1 MKIIGLAIVTL
12 VFATSCKKQTINQ
25 IEDSIIEG
33 EWKITLFQEDGNN
46 ETSDYTDYRFK
57 FDTDGTVTVQPGM
70 LTVTYF
76 GTWKTEKD
84 SDHVDFI
91 LYFATPVP
99 ANLEDLS
106 DDWEVLSESKTK
118 LELEDVSGGDGSI
131 DKLTF
136 EKI

>member
-1 MKIIGLAIVTL
+1 MKIIGLALVTL
-12 VFATSCKKQTINQ
+12 VFAASCKKQTINK
-25 IEDSIIEG
+25 IENSIVEG
-33 EWKITLFQEDGNN
+33 EWKVTLYEEDGNN
-46 ETSDYTDYRFK
+46 ETSDYNDYRFK
-57 FDTDGTVTVQPGM
+57 FNSDGSVTVQPGM
-70 LTVTYF
+70 LTVIYT

-91 LYFATPVP
+91 LNFSTP

>member
-12 VFATSCKKQTINQ
+12 VFAASCKKQTINK
-25 IEDSIIEG
+25 IENSIVEG
-33 EWKITLFQEDGNN
+33 EWKVTLYQEDGDN
-46 ETSDYTDYRFK
+46 ETSNYSGYRFK
-57 FDTDGTVTVQPGM
+57 FNTDGSVTVQPGM
-70 LTVTYF
+70 LTVTYT

-91 LYFATPVP
+91 LNFTTP
-99 ANLEDLS
+99 ANLEELS

>member
-1 MKIIGLAIVTL
+1 MKIIGLTLVTL
-12 VFATSCKKQTINQ
+12 VFAASCKKQTINK
-25 IEDSIIEG
+25 IENSIVEG
-33 EWKITLFQEDGNN
+33 EWKVSLYEDDGNN

-57 FDTDGTVTVQPGM
+57 FNTDGSVTVQPGM
-70 LTVTYF
+70 LTVTYA

-91 LYFATPVP
+91 LNFATP

>member
-1 MKIIGLAIVTL
+1 MKIIGLALVTL
-12 VFATSCKKQTINQ
+12 VFAASCKKQTINK
-25 IEDSIIEG
+25 IEDSIVEG
-33 EWKITLFQEDGNN
+33 EWKVTLFQEDGNN

-57 FDTDGTVTVQPGM
+57 FNSDGTVTVQPGM
-70 LTVTYF
+70 LTVTYT

-91 LYFATPVP
+91 LNFAMP
-99 ANLEDLS
+99 ANLEELS
-106 DDWEVLSESKTK
+106 DDWEVLSQSKTK
-118 LELEDVSGGDGSI
+118 LELEDASGGDGSI

>member
-12 VFATSCKKQTINQ
+12 VFAASCKKQTINK
-25 IEDSIIEG
+25 IEDSIVEG
-33 EWKITLFQEDGNN
+33 EWKVTLYEDDGNN
-46 ETSDYTDYRFK
+46 ETSDYTDYLFK
-57 FDTDGTVTVQPGM
+57 FDSDGSLTVQPGM

-76 GTWKTEKD
+76 GTWKVEKD

-91 LYFATPVP
+91 LNFASPIP

-106 DDWEVLSESKTK
+106 DDWEVLSQSKTK

>member
-12 VFATSCKKQTINQ
+12 VFATSCKKQTINK
-25 IEDSIIEG
+25 IDDSIVEG
-33 EWKITLFQEDGNN
+33 EWKVTLFQEDGNN
-46 ETSDYTDYRFK
+46 ETNDYTAYRFK
-57 FDTDGTVTVQPGM
+57 FNSDGSVTVQPGL
-70 LTVTYF
+70 LTVIYT
-76 GTWKTEKD
+76 GTWKTVKD

-91 LYFATPVP
+91 LNFATP
-99 ANLEDLS
+99 ANLEELS

>member
-1 MKIIGLAIVTL
+1 MKIIGLALVTL
-12 VFATSCKKQTINQ
+12 VFAASCKKQTINK
-25 IEDSIIEG
+25 IEDSIVEG
-33 EWKITLFQEDGNN
+33 ELKVTLFQEDGNN

-57 FDTDGTVTVQPGM
+57 FNSDGTVTVQPGM
-70 LTVTYF
+70 LTVTYT
-76 GTWKTEKD
+76 GTCKTEKD

-91 LYFATPVP
+91 LNFAMP
-99 ANLEDLS
+99 ANLEELS
-106 DDWEVLSESKTK
+106 DDWEVLSQSKTK

>member
-1 MKIIGLAIVTL
+1 MKIIGLVLVTL
-12 VFATSCKKQTINQ
+12 VFAASCKKQTINK
-25 IEDSIIEG
+25 IENSIVEG
-33 EWKITLFQEDGNN
+33 EWKVTLFQEDGNN
-46 ETSDYTDYRFK
+46 ETSDYSGYRFK
-57 FDTDGTVTVQPGM
+57 FDSDGTVTVQPGM

-91 LYFATPVP
+91 LNFTSPIP
-99 ANLEDLS
+99 DNLEELS